1 MHMSAF
7 PLETDRPG
15 MCRRQQQYFGPP
27 DAIEVDVRLLL
38 AKALR
43 KAAQKLDHRDVS
55 PPGAMSLK
63 PRHCPICGY
72 QGPFAPWG
80 KLPRPDAMCP
90 GCSSLERHRLFKL
103 AFDQAKPLSP
113 GASLLHFAPEAAV
126 TRFVRPLCSSYVTTD
141 FLRDD
146 VDLKLNIEALDLP
159 DGSFDALICSHV
171 LEHVDDRAAL
181 AELFRILKPGGIAFL
196 AVPMVE
202 GWETSYEDPGIRDH
216 RDRLVHF
223 GQEDHVRRYGRDF
236 RDRVR
241 RAGFLLTEFARDG
254 ADSVRYSIIPGERVF
269 IAAKPQQVH

>member
-1 MHMSAF
+1 MSAF
-7 PLETDRPG
+7 PLETDRSG
-15 MCRRQQQYFGPP
+15 MCRRQQQQFGPR
-27 DAIEVDVRLLL
+27 DVIEMDVRLLI

-43 KAAQKLDHRDVS
+43 KTAQRLDPRDLS
-55 PPGAMSLK
+55 PPRPVSLK
-63 PRHCPICGY
+63 ARQCPICGY

-80 KLPRPDAMCP
+80 KLARPDAMCP
-90 GCSSLERHRLFKL
+90 SCSSLERHRLFKR
-103 AFDQAKPLSP
+103 AFDQAKPLMP
-113 GASLLHFAPEAAV
+113 EATLLHFAPEAAV
-126 TRFVRPLCSSYVTTD
+126 TRFVRPLCSNYVTTD

-159 DGSFDALICSHV
+159 DDSFDAVICSHV

-181 AELFRILKPGGIAFL
+181 AELFRILKPGGIALL

-202 GWETSYEDPGIRDH
+202 GWETSYEDPSITDQ

-236 RDRVR
+236 RNRVKQ
-241 RAGFLLTEFARDG
+241 AGFLLTEFGRGG

-269 IAAKPQQVH
+269 IAAKPPQVH